1 MIVTAACS
9 VFMFLCAWACVDR
22 VMSKMSEFLTFPH
35 DIPDLPERVPKRIS
49 LISTI
54 GSCPELADLG
64 DYGSAVTQF
73 EALERN
79 PIQMTWSV
87 LETLPCVIVLKQSAA
102 DAARYAQVLRS
113 AGYAGI
119 IFVHVPK
126 SVSHD
131 ARNRLVERNAASID
145 GATSDA
151 RAVVRLYSWMATRG
165 KQLSAAR
172 LKEVM
177 QSAHQVRLAIED
189 GRTFNASRLAHR
201 LTWTCAIDGERR
213 IYDAARRLAESLTVD
228 HAAALE
234 RVVQQTFAFSQEE

>member
-1 MIVTAACS
+1 MLRHGQSARLSRTTRHGQRYEAQPLQANRGDADAHAREVTAWGYCGCR
-9 VFMFLCAWACVDR
+9 FRIHNRHPHDCWLFPRTLYDR
-22 VMSKMSEFLTFPH
+22 RHRLRLAQPRSQSCDAAFPY
-35 DIPDLPERVPKRIS
+35 DIPDLPERVPKRIA

-119 IFVHVPK
+119 IFMHVPK
-126 SVSHD
+126 SVSRD
-131 ARNRLVERNAASID
+131 ALDRLVDRNAASID
-145 GATSDA
+145 GATSDT
-151 RAVVRLYSWMATRG
+151 RAVVRLY
-165 KQLSAAR
+165 
-172 LKEVM
+172 
-177 QSAHQVRLAIED
+177 
-189 GRTFNASRLAHR
+189 
-201 LTWTCAIDGERR
+201 
-213 IYDAARRLAESLTVD
+213 
-228 HAAALE
+228 
-234 RVVQQTFAFSQEE
+234 